1 MLILLLLH
9 TFLNTDID
17 INHSNTKYND
27 YSGQTVS
34 VKTAHRQEQSVVKN
48 NLNFAD
54 THSLNFIFT
63 FILLMLLYNLLQTYS
78 VARKLW
84 KSRD

>member
-48 NLNFAD
+48 NLNFCRYTQPEFHLHLHFAYA
-54 THSLNFIFT
+54 FI
-63 FILLMLLYNLLQTYS
+63 
-78 VARKLW
+78 
-84 KSRD
+84 